1 MLKHLLGFIPAK
13 WKLREEVK
21 ARGEGNLA
29 IGEQSLEFWVHR
41 LGWSPAAA
49 RYLATAFAFGIR
61 ENVAAVLEKAQH
73 LSPSEDFEHQF
84 VLRAEQDPSVIGA
97 ALEASR
103 FMTTE
108 ELRDLLGRILA
119 EAVSEPGS
127 VSSRAVSVAKD
138 LSPNDLREFLKLRA
152 VAWRGADPG
161 DDSCFLVLGKTPNLY
176 SPEFLSF
183 GSGEV
188 GVNYHTF
195 GEFQSLGL
203 LQERPHGIL
212 LTLHLDGETT
222 RFSHG
227 NRILSLRPNGSDP
240 AIGLGMY
247 DLTKAGKEILRLY
260 LDEEVPF
267 LDGYFDE
274 VSNVWQLMGFEVEE
288 VTA

>member
-1 MLKHLLGFIPAK
+1 MLKQLLGFIPAK

-21 ARGEGNLA
+21 ARGEGSLA
-29 IGEQSLEFWVHR
+29 LGEQSLEFWVHR

-61 ENVAAVLEKAQH
+61 ENVAAVLEKAQQ
-73 LSPSEDFEHQF
+73 LSPSEDFDHQF
-84 VLRAEQDPSVIGA
+84 MLRAEQDPSVIGA

-103 FMTTE
+103 FITTE

-119 EAVSEPGS
+119 EEVIEPGS

-152 VAWRGADPG
+152 VAWRGAEHG

-176 SPEFLSF
+176 SSEFLSF

-188 GVNYHTF
+188 GVNYHAF

-212 LTLHLDGETT
+212 LTLHLDGETA

-227 NRILSLRPNGSDP
+227 NRILSLRPTNSEP
-240 AIGLGMY
+240 AIGIGMY
-247 DLTKAGKEILRLY
+247 DLTNAGKEILRLY
-260 LDEEVPF
+260 LDEESPY

-274 VSNVWQLMGFEVEE
+274 VSNVWREMGLEVEE

>member
-21 ARGEGNLA
+21 AKGEGKLA
-29 IGEQSLEFWVHR
+29 LGEQSLEFWMHR
-41 LGWSPAAA
+41 LGWSSTAA

-61 ENVAAVLEKAQH
+61 ENVAAVLEKAQQ
-73 LSPSEDFEHQF
+73 LSSSEDFEKQF
-84 VLRAEQDPSVIGA
+84 MLRAKQDPSVIGA

-103 FMTTE
+103 FITTE

-119 EAVSEPGS
+119 EEVGEPGS

-138 LSPNDLREFLKLRA
+138 LTPNDLREFLKLRA
-152 VAWRGADPG
+152 VVWQGADP
-161 DDSCFLVLGKTPNLY
+161 DDNSFFLVLGKTPNLY
-176 SPEFLSF
+176 SSEFLSI
-183 GSGEV
+183 GSVEL

-222 RFSHG
+222 RFSNG
-227 NRILSLRPNGSDP
+227 NRILSLRPTKSDP

-247 DLTKAGKEILRLY
+247 DLTNAGKEILRLY
-260 LDEEVPF
+260 MDEEFPH
-267 LDGYFDE
+267 LEGYFDE
-274 VSNVWQLMGFEVEE
+274 VSEVWLRMGFEAEE
-288 VTA
+288 ITV

>member
-1 MLKHLLGFIPAK
+1 MLKQLLGFIPAK

-21 ARGEGNLA
+21 ARGEGKLA
-29 IGEQSLEFWVHR
+29 LGERSLEFWVQR

-49 RYLATAFAFGIR
+49 RYLATAFAFGMR
-61 ENVAAVLEKAQH
+61 ENAAAVLEKAQQ

-84 VLRAEQDPSVIGA
+84 LLHTEQDPSVIGA

-103 FMTTE
+103 FITSE
-108 ELRDLLGRILA
+108 QLRDLLGRILA
-119 EAVSEPGS
+119 DEVSEPGS

-176 SPEFLSF
+176 SSEFLSF
-183 GSGEV
+183 GSEEV
-188 GVNYHTF
+188 GVNYHSF
-195 GEFQSLGL
+195 GDFQSLGL
-203 LQERPHGIL
+203 IQERPHGIL
-212 LTLHLDGETT
+212 LTLHLDGKPA
-222 RFSHG
+222 RLLHG
-227 NRILSLRPNGSDP
+227 NRILSLRPTNPDP
-240 AIGLGMY
+240 AIGIGMY

-260 LDEEVPF
+260 LDEEFPL

-274 VSNVWQLMGFEVEE
+274 VSKFWRGMGFEVE
-288 VTA
+288 VSTA

>member
-29 IGEQSLEFWVHR
+29 LGDQSLEFWQHR
-41 LGWSPAAA
+41 LGWSSTAA

-61 ENVAAVLEKAQH
+61 ENVAAVLEKAQE
-73 LSPSEDFEHQF
+73 LSPSEDLEYLFMQ
-84 VLRAEQDPSVIGA
+84 RTQQDPSVIGA

-103 FMTTE
+103 FTTTE

-119 EAVSEPGS
+119 EEVSEPGS
-127 VSSRAVSVAKD
+127 VSSRAVSIAKD
-138 LSPNDLREFLKLRA
+138 LSSNDLREFLKLRA
-152 VAWRGADPG
+152 VAWRGADPD

-176 SPEFLSF
+176 SSEFLSI
-183 GSGEV
+183 GSVEL

-212 LTLHLDGETT
+212 LTLHINRETV
-222 RFSHG
+222 RFSNG
-227 NRILSLRPNGSDP
+227 NRLLSLRPTKSDP

-247 DLTKAGKEILRLY
+247 DLTNAGKEILRLY
-260 LDEEVPF
+260 LDEDFPLLE
-267 LDGYFDE
+267 GYFEE
-274 VSNVWQLMGFEVEE
+274 VSEVWRRMGFDVEE
-288 VTA
+288 LTV

>member
-21 ARGEGNLA
+21 AKGEGKLA
-29 IGEQSLEFWVHR
+29 LGEQSLGFWMHR
-41 LGWSPAAA
+41 LGWSPTAA

-61 ENVAAVLEKAQH
+61 ENVAAVLEKAQQ
-73 LSPSEDFEHQF
+73 LSPAKDFEHHF
-84 VLRAEQDPSVIGA
+84 MLRTERDPSVIGA

-103 FMTTE
+103 FITTE

-119 EAVSEPGS
+119 EEVSEPGS

-138 LSPNDLREFLKLRA
+138 LSPNDLGEFLKLRA

-176 SPEFLSF
+176 SSEFLSF

-212 LTLHLDGETT
+212 LTLHLDGETV

-227 NRILSLRPNGSDP
+227 NRILSLRPTNSDP

-247 DLTKAGKEILRLY
+247 DLTNAGKEILRLY
-260 LDEEVPF
+260 LDEEFPY

-274 VSNVWQLMGFEVEE
+274 VSNFWRGMGFEVEE